1 MLFELRWHEAS
12 RLDSYSQSLKI
23 PRWRR
28 ATVGRLGEGL
38 APGMLNYVA
47 LVKLM
52 KTLRPMAA
60 PKLRVSTA
68 ATVRL
73 PSVVPSALRETLSLT
88 PPESSETALQRRVAI
103 AEQIWRNSIRI
114 T

>member
-88 PPESSETALQRRVAI
+88 PP
-103 AEQIWRNSIRI
+103 
-114 T
+114 